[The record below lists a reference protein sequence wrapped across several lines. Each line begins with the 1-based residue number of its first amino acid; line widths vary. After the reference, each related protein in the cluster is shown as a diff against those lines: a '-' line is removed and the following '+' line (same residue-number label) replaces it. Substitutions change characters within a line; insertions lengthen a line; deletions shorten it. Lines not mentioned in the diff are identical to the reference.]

1 MGDQYQGQGLK
12 LAVSDRVK
20 ALPTVSVIL
29 TWFAQVAKVY
39 SRGDGSSKKYGS
51 ER

>member
-12 LAVSDRVK
+12 LAVSDRK

-39 SRGDGSSKKYGS
+39 SRGDGSSKKYSS